1 MNLQDKVAIV
11 TGGSNGIGRE
21 IVRTLASLGA
31 KVIINY
37 NFSET
42 KAIELQSDL
51 AKQNFEVE
59 VFKADVASFKES
71 EELINFAIDKY
82 GRLDILVNNAGITSD
97 NLIMRMGEEDFDR
110 VININLKGTWN
121 CSKHATKYMAKQRF
135 GKIINISSVVGIM
148 GNAGQ
153 TNYAASKAGIIGL
166 TKSLARELA
175 KRNINVNAVAPGFIQ
190 TNMTASLNEAL
201 VQGIIENIPLG
212 RLGEAK
218 DVANLVAFLA
228 SEKAAYITGQVI
240 NVNGGLMMN

>member
-37 NFSET
+37 NSSET

-218 DVANLVAFLA
+218 DVANLVAFLT

>member
-1 MNLQDKVAIV
+1 M
-11 TGGSNGIGRE
+11 GGSNGIGRE
-21 IVRTLASLGA
+21 IVSTLASLGA

-110 VININLKGTWN
+110 VININLKGT
-121 CSKHATKYMAKQRF
+121 
-135 GKIINISSVVGIM
+135 
-148 GNAGQ
+148 
-153 TNYAASKAGIIGL
+153 
-166 TKSLARELA
+166 
-175 KRNINVNAVAPGFIQ
+175 
-190 TNMTASLNEAL
+190 
-201 VQGIIENIPLG
+201 
-212 RLGEAK
+212 
-218 DVANLVAFLA
+218 
-228 SEKAAYITGQVI
+228 
-240 NVNGGLMMN
+240 